1 VICSPSRHSRPVKK
15 SSERPPFLQ
24 AYNIAKFRLIEAG
37 GTVRLNIA
45 MVSEKSGQLRRV
57 LGVGFGLAVS
67 IGGTIGVGI
76 LRTPGLVAEQLH
88 APVSILLLWVAGGIY
103 TLLGASC
110 LTELGLMLPRAGGFY
125 VYVRR
130 AFGNTAGFAV
140 GWTDWLM
147 YCSILGYLS
156 IAIAEFI
163 AALGLIPGGAIR
175 FLSVLI
181 LLSIVALQWL
191 GIRISSLFQE
201 VTTSLKCVAFLV
213 LVAACLLVP
222 TDGYPSARI
231 PSSMTFS
238 GSVIALQAIVITYG
252 GWQSPLYFIE
262 EDRDPARNLPRTMI
276 GGVLSVIGIYLLV
289 NIALLKVVP
298 ISELSGSTL
307 PAADAARVIAG
318 AHGRN
323 LIILLSVVSLV
334 PLLNAVTMMGTRV
347 IFGMGRDQ
355 LFWSRTSTVN
365 RSGTPDTATLL
376 TAAVALGLIATGTF
390 QRLIAM
396 TSFFLAANY
405 SLCCVALVVL
415 RRREPDLPRPYQA
428 WGYPWSIWLV
438 VGGSMIFLLGMLAGD
453 IFNGLAALGLLAI
466 GLIGR
471 ALFARR
477 VLRRDLRQRSSTCP
491 EDSLR

>member
-1 VICSPSRHSRPVKK
+1 
-15 SSERPPFLQ
+15 
-24 AYNIAKFRLIEAG
+24 
-37 GTVRLNIA
+37 LNVVMA
-45 MVSEKSGQLRRV
+45 SQTSGHLRRV

-76 LRTPGLVAEQLH
+76 LRTPGLVAGQLH
-88 APVSILLLWVAGGIY
+88 VPSLIVFLWLAGGIY

-181 LLSIVALQWL
+181 LVSIVALQWL

-201 VTTSLKCVAFLV
+201 VTTSIKCVAFLV

-222 TDGYPSARI
+222 SGRYPSARI
-231 PSSMTFS
+231 LPSMTFT
-238 GSVIALQAIVITYG
+238 GFVIALQAIVITYG

-262 EDRDPARNLPRTMI
+262 EDRDPAGNLPRTMI

-289 NIALLKVVP
+289 NIALLKVLP
-298 ISELSGSTL
+298 MSELSGATF

-323 LIILLSVVSLV
+323 LIILLSVISLV
-334 PLLNAVTMMGTRV
+334 PLLNAVAMMGTRV
-347 IFGMGRDQ
+347 IFAMGRDQ
-355 LFWSRTSTVN
+355 LFWSRTSSLN
-365 RSGTPDTATLL
+365 PGGTPDTATLL
-376 TAAVALGLIATGTF
+376 TAAVAAGLIATGTF

-405 SLCCVALVVL
+405 SLCCFALIVS
-415 RRREPDLPRPYQA
+415 RHREPDLPRPYRA
-428 WGYPWSIWLV
+428 WGYPWSVWLV
-438 VGGSMIFLLGMLAGD
+438 TAGGMIFLVGMLVGD
-453 IFNGLAALGLLAI
+453 MLNGLAALALLGVGI
-466 GLIGR
+466 LG
-471 ALFARR
+471 R
-477 VLRRDLRQRSSTCP
+477 VLFKLRTTPS
-491 EDSLR
+491 

>member
-1 VICSPSRHSRPVKK
+1 MTSETSRH
-15 SSERPPFLQ
+15 
-24 AYNIAKFRLIEAG
+24 
-37 GTVRLNIA
+37 
-45 MVSEKSGQLRRV
+45 LRRV
-57 LGVGFGLAVS
+57 LGVGFSLAVS

-76 LRTPGLVAEQLH
+76 LRTPGLVAGQLH
-88 APVSILLLWVAGGIY
+88 VPSLIVFLWLAGGIH

-130 AFGNTAGFAV
+130 AFGNTAGFAL

-181 LLSIVALQWL
+181 LVSIVALQWL

-201 VTTSLKCVAFLV
+201 VTTSIKCVAFLV

-222 TDGYPSARI
+222 SGRYPSARI
-231 PSSMTFS
+231 LPSMTFT
-238 GSVIALQAIVITYG
+238 GFVIALQPIVITYG

-289 NIALLKVVP
+289 NIALLNVLP
-298 ISELSGSTL
+298 ISELSGATF

-323 LIILLSVVSLV
+323 LIILLSVISLV
-334 PLLNAVTMMGTRV
+334 PLLNAVAMMGTRV
-347 IFGMGRDQ
+347 IFAMGRDQ
-355 LFWSRTSTVN
+355 LFWSRTSSLN
-365 RSGTPDTATLL
+365 PGGTPDTATLL
-376 TAAVALGLIATGTF
+376 TAAVAAGLIATGTF

-405 SLCCVALVVL
+405 SLCCFALIVS
-415 RRREPDLPRPYQA
+415 RHREPDLPRPYRA
-428 WGYPWSIWLV
+428 WGYPWSVWLV
-438 VGGSMIFLLGMLAGD
+438 TAGGMIFLVGMLVGD
-453 IFNGLAALGLLAI
+453 MLNGLAALALL
-466 GLIGR
+466 GVGSLG
-471 ALFARR
+471 R
-477 VLRRDLRQRSSTCP
+477 VLFKLKTTPS
-491 EDSLR
+491 

>member
-1 VICSPSRHSRPVKK
+1 MAS
-15 SSERPPFLQ
+15 Q
-24 AYNIAKFRLIEAG
+24 
-37 GTVRLNIA
+37 T
-45 MVSEKSGQLRRV
+45 SGHLRRV

-76 LRTPGLVAEQLH
+76 LRTPGLVAGQLH
-88 APVSILLLWVAGGIY
+88 VPSLIVFLWLAGGIY

-130 AFGNTAGFAV
+130 AFGNTAGFAL

-181 LLSIVALQWL
+181 LVSIVALQWL

-201 VTTSLKCVAFLV
+201 VTTSIKCVAFLV

-222 TDGYPSARI
+222 SGRYPSARI
-231 PSSMTFS
+231 LPSMTFS
-238 GSVIALQAIVITYG
+238 GFVIALQAIVITYG

-289 NIALLKVVP
+289 NIALLNVLP
-298 ISELSGSTL
+298 ISELSGATF

-323 LIILLSVVSLV
+323 FIILLSVISLV
-334 PLLNAVTMMGTRV
+334 PLLNAVAMMGTRV
-347 IFGMGRDQ
+347 IFAMGRDQ
-355 LFWSRTSTVN
+355 LFWSRTSSLN
-365 RSGTPDTATLL
+365 PGGTPDTATLL
-376 TAAVALGLIATGTF
+376 TAAVAAGLIATGTF

-405 SLCCVALVVL
+405 SLCCFALIVS
-415 RRREPDLPRPYQA
+415 RHREPDLPRPYRA
-428 WGYPWSIWLV
+428 WGYPWSVWLV
-438 VGGSMIFLLGMLAGD
+438 TAGGMIFLVGMLVGD
-453 IFNGLAALGLLAI
+453 MLNGLAALALLGVGI
-466 GLIGR
+466 LG
-471 ALFARR
+471 R
-477 VLRRDLRQRSSTCP
+477 VLFKLRTTPS
-491 EDSLR
+491 

>member
-1 VICSPSRHSRPVKK
+1 
-15 SSERPPFLQ
+15 
-24 AYNIAKFRLIEAG
+24 
-37 GTVRLNIA
+37 
-45 MVSEKSGQLRRV
+45 MVSQKSGHLRRV

-88 APVSILLLWVAGGIY
+88 APLAIVSLWVAGGIY

-110 LTELGLMLPRAGGFY
+110 LTELGVMLPRAGGFY

-147 YCSILGYLS
+147 YCSVLGYLS

-163 AALGLIPGGAIR
+163 ASLGLVPGDVIR
-175 FLSVLI
+175 FLAVLI
-181 LLSIVALQWL
+181 LVSIVALQWL
-191 GIRISSLFQE
+191 GIRISSQFQE
-201 VTTSLKCVAFLV
+201 VTTSMKCIAFLA
-213 LVAACLLVP
+213 LIAACLLVP
-222 TDGYPSARI
+222 TSGHVLAHI
-231 PSSMTFS
+231 PSPMTLS
-238 GSVIALQAIVITYG
+238 GLMVALQAIVITYA

-262 EDRDPARNLPRTMI
+262 EDRDPTRNLPRAMI
-276 GGVLSVIGIYLLV
+276 SGVLSVIGIYLLV
-289 NIALLKVVP
+289 NIALLKALP
-298 ISELSGSTL
+298 MSQLSGATL

-318 AHGRN
+318 AHGQN
-323 LIILLSVVSLV
+323 IIILLSVISLV
-334 PLLNAVTMMGTRV
+334 PLLNAVLMIGTRV
-347 IFGMGRDQ
+347 IFAMGRDQ

-365 RSGTPDTATLL
+365 AGGTPDIATLL
-376 TAAVALGLIATGTF
+376 TAAVAVGLIATGTF

-415 RRREPDLPRPYQA
+415 RYREPDLPRPYRA
-428 WGYPWSIWLV
+428 WGYPWSVWLV
-438 VGGSMIFLLGMLAGD
+438 MVGAVLFLVAMLVGD
-453 IFNGLAALGLLAI
+453 MFNGLAAVGFLAV

-471 ALFARR
+471 ALFRR
-477 VLRRDLRQRSSTCP
+477 GAAAGEQV
-491 EDSLR
+491 

>member
-1 VICSPSRHSRPVKK
+1 
-15 SSERPPFLQ
+15 
-24 AYNIAKFRLIEAG
+24 
-37 GTVRLNIA
+37 
-45 MVSEKSGQLRRV
+45 MVSETSGQLRRI

-88 APVSILLLWVAGGIY
+88 APLAIVLLWVAGGIY

-110 LTELGLMLPRAGGFY
+110 LTELGVMLPRAGGFY

-147 YCSILGYLS
+147 YCSVLGYLS
-156 IAIAEFI
+156 IAIAEFM
-163 AALGLIPGGAIR
+163 AALGLVPDGAIR
-175 FLSVLI
+175 FVAVLI
-181 LLSIVALQWL
+181 LLGIVALQWL
-191 GIRISSLFQE
+191 GIRIGSQFQE
-201 VTTSLKCVAFLV
+201 VSTALKCIAFLA
-213 LVAACLLVP
+213 LVSACLVVP
-222 TDGYPSARI
+222 AGEHASKYI
-231 PSSMTFS
+231 PASVTFS
-238 GSVIALQAIVITYG
+238 GLTIALQAIIITYA

-262 EDRDPARNLPRTMI
+262 EDRDPKRDLPRAMI

-289 NIALLKVVP
+289 NIALLKVLP
-298 ISELSGSTL
+298 MSELSGATF
-307 PAADAARVIAG
+307 PAADAARHIAG

-365 RSGTPDTATLL
+365 PGGTPDTATIL
-376 TAAVALGLIATGTF
+376 TAAVGVGLIATGTF
-390 QRLIAM
+390 QRLIAV
-396 TSFFLAANY
+396 TSFFLVANY
-405 SLCCVALVVL
+405 ALCCMALIVL
-415 RRREPDLPRPYQA
+415 RRREPDLPRPYRA
-428 WGYPWSIWLV
+428 WGYPWSVWLV
-438 VGGSMIFLLGMLAGD
+438 MAGSVNLLVGILAGD
-453 IFNGLAALGLLAI
+453 IFNGLMALGLLAV

-471 ALFARR
+471 ALFTRR
-477 VLRRDLRQRSSTCP
+477 TTSS
-491 EDSLR
+491 

>member
-1 VICSPSRHSRPVKK
+1 MK
-15 SSERPPFLQ
+15 SE
-24 AYNIAKFRLIEAG
+24 
-37 GTVRLNIA
+37 T
-45 MVSEKSGQLRRV
+45 SGHLRRV

-88 APVSILLLWVAGGIY
+88 LPLAILLLWVAGGIY

-130 AFGNTAGFAV
+130 AFGDTAGFAV

-147 YCSILGYLS
+147 YCSVLGYLS

-163 AALGLIPGGAIR
+163 TALGLIPAGAIR

-181 LLSIVALQWL
+181 LVSIVALQWL
-191 GIRISSLFQE
+191 GIRVGSLFQE

-213 LVAACLLVP
+213 LVSACLLLP
-222 TDGYPSARI
+222 TGGNPAAHI
-231 PSSMTFS
+231 PSSTTLTGF
-238 GSVIALQAIVITYG
+238 VIALQAIVITYG

-262 EDRDPARNLPRTMI
+262 EDRNPVRNLPRAMI

-289 NIALLKVVP
+289 NIALLKVLP
-298 ISELSGSTL
+298 MSDLSGATL

-318 AHGRN
+318 SYGRN
-323 LIILLSVVSLV
+323 LIILLSVISLV
-334 PLLNAVTMMGTRV
+334 PLLNAVAMMGTRV

-355 LFWSRTSTVN
+355 LFWSRTSSVN
-365 RSGTPDTATLL
+365 PSGTPDTATLL
-376 TAAVALGLIATGTF
+376 TAAVAVGLIATGTF

-396 TSFFLAANY
+396 TSFFLVANY
-405 SLCCVALVVL
+405 SLCCISLVVL
-415 RRREPDLPRPYQA
+415 RHREPDLPRPYQA

-438 VGGSMIFLLGMLAGD
+438 AGSSVIFLIGLLAGD

-466 GLIGR
+466 GLIGH
-471 ALFARR
+471 ALFTRR
-477 VLRRDLRQRSSTCP
+477 ATPS
-491 EDSLR
+491 

>member
-1 VICSPSRHSRPVKK
+1 MAS
-15 SSERPPFLQ
+15 Q
-24 AYNIAKFRLIEAG
+24 
-37 GTVRLNIA
+37 T
-45 MVSEKSGQLRRV
+45 SGHLRRV

-76 LRTPGLVAEQLH
+76 LRTPGLVAGQLH
-88 APVSILLLWVAGGIY
+88 VPSLIVFLWLAGGIY

-181 LLSIVALQWL
+181 LVSIVALQWL

-201 VTTSLKCVAFLV
+201 VTTSIKCVAFLV

-222 TDGYPSARI
+222 SGRYPSARI
-231 PSSMTFS
+231 LPSMTFT
-238 GSVIALQAIVITYG
+238 GFVIALQPIVITYG

-289 NIALLKVVP
+289 NIALLNVLP
-298 ISELSGSTL
+298 ISELSGATF

-323 LIILLSVVSLV
+323 LIILLSVISLV
-334 PLLNAVTMMGTRV
+334 PLLNAVAMMGTRV
-347 IFGMGRDQ
+347 IFAMGRDQ
-355 LFWSRTSTVN
+355 LFWSRTSSLN
-365 RSGTPDTATLL
+365 RGGTPDTATLL
-376 TAAVALGLIATGTF
+376 TAAVAAGLIATGTF

-396 TSFFLAANY
+396 TSFFLAANC
-405 SLCCVALVVL
+405 SLCCFALIVS
-415 RRREPDLPRPYQA
+415 RHREPDLPRPYRA
-428 WGYPWSIWLV
+428 WGYPWSVWLV
-438 VGGSMIFLLGMLAGD
+438 TAGGMIFLVGMLVGD
-453 IFNGLAALGLLAI
+453 MLNGLAALALLGVGI
-466 GLIGR
+466 LG
-471 ALFARR
+471 R
-477 VLRRDLRQRSSTCP
+477 VLFKLRTTPS
-491 EDSLR
+491 